1 MTAIKQEYSIVYQ
14 QELQELL
21 RQRVNV
27 ILWTVAILLP
37 LFSVLD
43 YVAVR
48 PYFSQFLG
56 WRLSASIFCLFLLFL
71 NHRNK
76 NHLYTFF
83 FGTTACLVSALT
95 ISPMVV
101 QIGGYSSSYYV
112 GFILVLVIFAAIF
125 PLTMPQAAIL
135 GGALYGIYAVP
146 VFIFNTFTMAG
157 FRDFLANS
165 FFFITFIIIVVVRC
179 NAEHKARINEFN
191 LRMKEREIGTKLSY
205 YAGKL
210 EDEVEKRA
218 VELKESEGRYRDL
231 YENLIDDV
239 ILVDRENRILLA
251 NPRFYSSL
259 HLPENDHEIDF
270 LKLVHPDDIP
280 TVKTTLLARLQEG
293 ENVTGCQFR
302 LMGGKDAVSE
312 VECNAT
318 VIRKEGVLVGFQML
332 IRDIST
338 RLKLEKE
345 LLQSLQ
351 TVQET
356 RTSTILGLAKLSE
369 YRDVHTGKHLE
380 RIREYCQVLAEE
392 LARRDAYKDYIN
404 DKYIEDLN
412 LSSIL
417 HDVGK
422 VSVPDEI
429 LLKPARL
436 TPEENEAIK
445 QHTTYGGNILKAVDA
460 HTEEHSFL
468 SMAKT
473 IAYFH
478 HEKWDGSGYPYGLRE
493 EEIPLAARIV
503 ALADVYD
510 ALTTVRKYRQARPHE
525 EAMQIIFQ
533 EKGRHF
539 APDIV
544 DAFIACNL
552 KFNAIRM
559 RFPLEETPNEEAQ
572 GETQENFTPKS
583 GCYRTRRITRDEHCP
598 DFPAMPR

>member
-1 MTAIKQEYSIVYQ
+1 MNDIKQEYQAAYR

-21 RQRVNV
+21 RQRANV

-48 PYFSQFLG
+48 PYFSQFLC
-56 WRLSASIFCLFLLFL
+56 WRLAASFFCLFMLYL
-71 NHRNK
+71 NHRDQNRV
-76 NHLYTFF
+76 YPFF
-83 FGTTACLVSALT
+83 FGTAACLVSALT

-101 QIGGYSSSYYV
+101 QMGGYSSPYYV

-125 PLTMPQAAIL
+125 PLTMIQAAIL
-135 GGALYGIYAVP
+135 GSTLYTLYAVP
-146 VFIFNTFTMAG
+146 VFLLNIFTAAG
-157 FRDFLANS
+157 FHDFLANS
-165 FFFITFIIIVVVRC
+165 FFFITFLIIVVIRC
-179 NAEHKARINEFN
+179 NAEHKARITEFN
-191 LRMKEREIGTKLSY
+191 LRMKEREIGTKLHF

-210 EDEVEKRA
+210 EEEVRKRA
-218 VELKESEGRYRDL
+218 IELKESEGRYRDL
-231 YENLIDDV
+231 YENIIDDV

-251 NPRFYSSL
+251 NPRFYRSL
-259 HLPENDHEIDF
+259 HLPENDQEIDF
-270 LKLVHPDDIP
+270 LKLVHPDDVP
-280 TVKTTLLARLQEG
+280 AVKNNLLANLQAG
-293 ENVTGCQFR
+293 KNITGCQFR
-302 LMGGKDAVSE
+302 LRGGTEAVFD

-356 RTSTILGLAKLSE
+356 RTATILGLAKLSE

-380 RIREYCQVLAEE
+380 RIREYSQALAEE
-392 LARRDAYKDYIN
+392 LAGREAYREQIN
-404 DKYIEDLN
+404 DTYIEDLN

-429 LLKPARL
+429 LLKPAKL
-436 TPEENEAIK
+436 TPEENELIK
-445 QHTTYGGNILKAVDA
+445 HHTTYGGNILKAVDA
-460 HTEEHSFL
+460 HTDEHSFL
-468 SMAKT
+468 AMAKT

-510 ALTTVRKYRQARPHE
+510 ALTTVRKYRQACPHE
-525 EAMQIIFQ
+525 EAARIIVQ

-544 DAFIACNL
+544 EAFVVSAA

-559 RFPLEETPNEEAQ
+559 KYRAEEETKMIAPVAD
-572 GETQENFTPKS
+572 TENPAIHS
-583 GCYRTRRITRDEHCP
+583 DCYRARRMSRAQYCP
-598 DFPAMPR
+598 DFPPDHR